1 MGLMVPMSGSF
12 GINPIGI
19 AMIVVGFILFGGGSF
34 GMMFLRMSLAS
45 RALSAVRRKIS
56 ELNARFAHR
65 GVDFQLHESR
75 HLEYYRSSIN
85 DDSFRRGGYRTVVD
99 YTLVV
104 QALDANGRFTIPAP
118 DEARRTFEQAMN
130 GVSV

>member
-56 ELNARFAHR
+56 ELNARFAPR

-85 DDSFRRGGYRTVVD
+85 DDDFGHRRGGYRTVVD

-104 QALDANGRFTIPAP
+104 QALDANG
-118 DEARRTFEQAMN
+118 
-130 GVSV
+130 